1 MSAWSQ
7 SVSQQQLM
15 SHAFPVTSHQH
26 RPKSMLA
33 ATEDGSNVSIGGVV
47 VGGSVGACVVV
58 GSVVVVASVV
68 VVSAAVVKF
77 AVDVVDSTVVDAFTV
92 VNAVMKIIT
101 QKNRVPEMSILL

>member
-1 MSAWSQ
+1 
-7 SVSQQQLM
+7 M

-68 VVSAAVVKF
+68 VVSAVF
-77 AVDVVDSTVVDAFTV
+77 F
-92 VNAVMKIIT
+92 
-101 QKNRVPEMSILL
+101 

>member
-68 VVSAAVVKF
+68 VVSAA
-77 AVDVVDSTVVDAFTV
+77 
-92 VNAVMKIIT
+92 
-101 QKNRVPEMSILL
+101 ILLSFAS